1 MSVKELIRHAIE
13 KDATGFESKFDDIM
27 ADKMTSAI
35 ETKYADM
42 FGASEV
48 QEVEDTGADLDVEAE
63 TNEE

>member
-1 MSVKELIRHAIE
+1 MSVKELIRHAID
-13 KDATGFESKFDDIM
+13 KDATEFESKFDDIM

-63 TNEE
+63 TTEE

>member
-42 FGASEV
+42 FGAGEAV
-48 QEVEDTGADLDVEAE
+48 EVEEPVSEPDVEAVTDQE
-63 TNEE
+63 

>member
-35 ETKYADM
+35 ETKYADR

-48 QEVEDTGADLDVEAE
+48 EVEETEAVDDVEAE

>member
-27 ADKMTSAI
+27 ADKMTYAI

-48 QEVEDTGADLDVEAE
+48 EVEETEAVDDVEAE

>member
-48 QEVEDTGADLDVEAE
+48 EVEETEAVDDVEAE

>member
-27 ADKMTSAI
+27 ADKMTSDI

-48 QEVEDTGADLDVEAE
+48 EVEETEAVDDVEAE

>member
-42 FGASEV
+42 YPSGKVEEIEEPEV
-48 QEVEDTGADLDVEAE
+48 DVEAE
-63 TNEE
+63 TTEE

>member
-13 KDATGFESKFDDIM
+13 KDATGFESKFDEIM

-48 QEVEDTGADLDVEAE
+48 EVEETEAVDDVEAE

>member
-1 MSVKELIRHAIE
+1 MSVKDLIKHAMD
-13 KDATGFESKFDDIM
+13 KDATEFESKFQDIM

-48 QEVEDTGADLDVEAE
+48 EVEETEAVDDVEAE